1 MDFDGLTDQEIAD
14 LIEEME
20 RLLAR
25 RQSIEAVR
33 VQMGDAIKT
42 ARESGVLT
50 APEWGAGYVAP
61 VDATELCV
69 KGDVRELDGAV
80 WRLDRGACVGPPSV
94 ENGWTRVEGS

>member
-33 VQMGDAIKT
+33 VQMGDALKT
-42 ARESGVLT
+42 ARESGVLAT
-50 APEWGAGYVAP
+50 PE
-61 VDATELCV
+61 
-69 KGDVRELDGAV
+69 
-80 WRLDRGACVGPPSV
+80 RGA
-94 ENGWTRVEGS
+94 

>member
-69 KGDVRELDGAV
+69 EGDVRELDGAV
-80 WRLDRGACVGPPSV
+80 WRLDRGSCVGPPSV